1 MPDVEVVIATSSLS
15 ELDLD
20 AFFWYYNNVLP
31 HTSYLLHAYSKL
43 PKPETPIPNPQTA
56 II

>member
-1 MPDVEVVIATSSLS
+1 MPHVEVVVATSSLS

-31 HTSYLLHAYSKL
+31 HTSYLLYAYSKVPAPSTL
-43 PKPETPIPNPQTA
+43 NPQP
-56 II
+56 